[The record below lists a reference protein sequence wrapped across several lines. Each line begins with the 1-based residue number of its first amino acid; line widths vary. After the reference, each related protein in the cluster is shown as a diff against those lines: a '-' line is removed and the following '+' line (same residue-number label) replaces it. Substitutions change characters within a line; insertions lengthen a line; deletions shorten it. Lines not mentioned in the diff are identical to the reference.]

1 MDERSSDS
9 EETLA
14 LLRQVREGE
23 PGGFDRLFARYEAQ
37 LRRFAELRLDP
48 KLRPRLDPADVV
60 QEAYLEAMRRLDTY
74 LDDRPMP
81 FKLWLRQITLD
92 RLLMMRRRHV
102 GAARRSVDREAAFPE
117 GSSCALAR
125 QLLASDSTPSGRVG
139 REELARRVRDA
150 VARLS
155 EADREII
162 LMRTFEGL
170 SFEEIARLLDI
181 EAPAARKRH
190 GRALL
195 RLHKVLTEEGITESQ
210 L

>member
-1 MDERSSDS
+1 M
-9 EETLA
+9 
-14 LLRQVREGE
+14 
-23 PGGFDRLFARYEAQ
+23 
-37 LRRFAELRLDP
+37 
-48 KLRPRLDPADVV
+48 V
-60 QEAYLEAMRRLDTY
+60 QEAYLEAMRRLETF
-74 LDDRPMP
+74 LDNPPMP

-102 GAARRSVDREAAFPE
+102 GAARRSVDREAALPD

-125 QLLASDSTPSGRVG
+125 QLLAADSTPSGRVG

-150 VARLS
+150 VGRLS
-155 EADREII
+155 DADREII

-181 EAPAARKRH
+181 EAAAARKRH

-195 RLHKVLTEEGITESQ
+195 RLHKVLTDEGLTESQ

>member
-14 LLRQVREGE
+14 LLRQARAGE
-23 PGGFDRLFARYEAQ
+23 AQGFDRLFTRYEPQ
-37 LRRFAELRLDP
+37 LRRFVELRLDP

-60 QEAYLEAMRRLDTY
+60 QEACLEAMRRLEGF
-74 LDDRPMP
+74 LDNPPMP

-102 GAARRSVDREAAFPE
+102 GAARRSVDREAALPE

-125 QLLASDSTPSGRVG
+125 QLLAADSTPSARVG
-139 REELARRVRDA
+139 REELANRVRGA

-170 SFEEIARLLDI
+170 SFEEIAQLLDI
-181 EAPAARKRH
+181 ESAAARKRH

-195 RLHKVLTEEGITESQ
+195 RLHKVLTDEGLSESQ